1 MQVILNRMSEYQ
13 IYTLPNGIRIAHKR
27 VQNTKIVHCGIM
39 FDIGSRDELPH
50 QAGLAHFWE
59 HMAFKGTKKRKSY
72 HIINSLESVGGELN
86 AYTTKEKICFY
97 ASVLDEYFVRAIDLL
112 SDIAFQSTFPEK
124 QLELERGVILEE
136 MSMYLDSPED
146 AIQDEFDSII
156 FPKHAMGV
164 NILGTTESVK
174 GFKREDFQR
183 FIAENLDTERTVL
196 SIVGNL
202 SFEKA
207 VKVAER
213 FLKDVPVVKT
223 GRKRSAPNEY
233 VPQNIRVKKDN
244 NQAQVAIG
252 SPSFSLSDSKRLPFF
267 ALVNLLGGPG
277 MNSRFN
283 LSLREKYGLVYQIEA
298 SLVSYSDTGLFSILF
313 GTDQDNLNKAFKLVW
328 KELNALKNKKL
339 GSLQLKT
346 LKDQLKGQL
355 AMAEESKQGY
365 MLMLAKS
372 ILDLGYVEP
381 LQEIFSDID
390 RISAEG
396 LQDLAME
403 AFNADYLSTL
413 VYN

>member
-112 SDIAFQSTFPEK
+112 ADIAFQSTFPEK

-146 AIQDEFDSII
+146 AIQDEFDGII

-164 NILGTTESVK
+164 NILGTADSVK

-196 SIVGNL
+196 SIVGNI

-207 VKVAER
+207 IKVAER

-223 GRKRSAPNEY
+223 GRKRFAPNEY
-233 VPQNIRVKKDN
+233 LPQNIRVKKDN

-313 GTDQDNLNKAFKLVW
+313 GTDHDNLNKAFKLVW

-365 MLMLAKS
+365 MLMMAKS

-390 RISAEG
+390 RISAER
-396 LQDLAME
+396 LQDLAVE
-403 AFNADYLSTL
+403 SFNADYLSTL